1 MTPLVQACW
10 WTGLVVG
17 FVGATVFAGLET
29 AVYCLNRVRLRV
41 RASGPS
47 RDRASRVLQE
57 ELAHPERLLSVQLIV
72 FVLMNDLAATSATAL
87 MSGYGYSAKQVILSN
102 IALLT
107 PLFFVLAESVPKELG
122 RLDAD
127 RLARAGAGLMRG
139 TRWILTALL
148 VLPLVRWIAG
158 LVGRFTGGDGEAGLA
173 QLSRD
178 RLAAMIHESAQ
189 DGSMSVS
196 QAGLFERALEFAKV
210 GIDDEMIPWSRAAVL
225 RLSWDRR
232 RVAEVVSRTPHA
244 VYPVVDDTGRVA
256 GAVRLLELCRRPTAS
271 LEALLTPV
279 MHLSA
284 QASAHVALLS
294 LRHSKAW
301 LGVVEQDSKPVGIV
315 TVDDLIEPL
324 TKSRRK

>member
-1 MTPLVQACW
+1 MTPLAQACW
-10 WTGLVVG
+10 WL
-17 FVGATVFAGLET
+17 VFAVGLAGSIVFSALET

-41 RASGPS
+41 RATGAAADRPS
-47 RDRASRVLQE
+47 RLLHD

-72 FVLMNDLAATSATAL
+72 VVLMNDLAATSATAL
-87 MSGYGYSAKQVILSN
+87 MNGYGYSPKQVILIN

-127 RLARAGAGLMRG
+127 RIARAGAGLMRLM
-139 TRWILTALL
+139 RWVLTGLL
-148 VLPLVRWIAG
+148 VLPTVRWIAG
-158 LVGRFTGGDGEAGLA
+158 VVGRLTGGDGEAGLA

-178 RLAAMIHESAQ
+178 RLAAMIRESAQ
-189 DGSMSVS
+189 DGAMSVS

-244 VYPVVDDTGRVA
+244 VYPVVDEAGRVA
-256 GAVRLLELCRRPTAS
+256 GAVRLLELCRRPTAP

-279 MHLSA
+279 MHLSDR
-284 QASAHVALLS
+284 ASAHVALLS

-301 LGVVEQDSKPVGIV
+301 LGVVEQEGKPVGIV

-324 TKSRRK
+324 TKSRRQ